1 MSHNTERLGDLLDSL
16 VPVLVERLHETGLGE
31 IEIERDG
38 AMVRVRAEDRGA
50 PVPSAPAAAAPRGAA
65 PGVTPASAAA
75 TPSAADERRHSVRST
90 AVGFV
95 KLAPDIHVGGKVAKG
110 SLVATVDVLGV
121 AVDVRADHGGI
132 VAKLR
137 CATGDPVE
145 YGQELFLVESVG
157 EGKL

>member
-1 MSHNTERLGDLLDSL
+1 MPQNTERLGELLDSL

-38 AMVRVRAEDRGA
+38 AIVRVRAEDLGA
-50 PVPSAPAAAAPRGAA
+50 PVAAAPAPSAPRGGTPAAAAAA
-65 PGVTPASAAA
+65 PSV
-75 TPSAADERRHSVRST
+75 ADERRHPVRST

-121 AVDVRADHGGI
+121 AVEVRTDHGGI

-145 YGQELFLVESVG
+145 YGQELFLLESVG

>member
-1 MSHNTERLGDLLDSL
+1 MPHNTERLGDLLDSL

-38 AMVRVRAEDRGA
+38 AIVRVRAEDLSA
-50 PVPSAPAAAAPRGAA
+50 PVASVPAPVASRGGVPAAAAVP
-65 PGVTPASAAA
+65 T
-75 TPSAADERRHSVRST
+75 AADERRHPVRST

-121 AVDVRADHGGI
+121 AVEVRADHGGI

-137 CATGDPVE
+137 CASGDPVE
-145 YGQELFLVESVG
+145 YGQEPFLLESVG

>member
-1 MSHNTERLGDLLDSL
+1 MPHNTERLGDLIDSL

-38 AMVRVRAEDRGA
+38 AIVRVRAEDLGA
-50 PVPSAPAAAAPRGAA
+50 PVASAPAPATPRGGAPAAAAAA
-65 PGVTPASAAA
+65 
-75 TPSAADERRHSVRST
+75 PSAADERRHPVRST

-121 AVDVRADHGGI
+121 AVEVRADHGGI

-145 YGQELFLVESVG
+145 YGQELFLVESLG
-157 EGKL
+157 EAKA

>member
-1 MSHNTERLGDLLDSL
+1 MPHNTERLGDLLDSL

-38 AMVRVRAEDRGA
+38 AIVRVRAEDLSA
-50 PVPSAPAAAAPRGAA
+50 PVASVPAPVALRGGVPAAAAVP
-65 PGVTPASAAA
+65 T
-75 TPSAADERRHSVRST
+75 AADERRHPVRST

-121 AVDVRADHGGI
+121 AVEVRADHGGI

-145 YGQELFLVESVG
+145 YGQELFLLESVG

>member
-1 MSHNTERLGDLLDSL
+1 MPHNTERLGDLIDSL

-38 AMVRVRAEDRGA
+38 AIVRVRAEDLNA
-50 PVPSAPAAAAPRGAA
+50 PVVVAPAPAAQRGGTPAAAAAA
-65 PGVTPASAAA
+65 
-75 TPSAADERRHSVRST
+75 PSAADERRHPVHST

-121 AVDVRADHGGI
+121 EVEVRADHGGI

-145 YGQELFLVESVG
+145 YGQELFLLESVG

>member
-1 MSHNTERLGDLLDSL
+1 MAHDTERLGDLLDSL

-38 AMVRVRAEDRGA
+38 AIVRVRAEDLGA
-50 PVPSAPAAAAPRGAA
+50 PAVAAPTPGAPRAGVPAAAASA
-65 PGVTPASAAA
+65 PT
-75 TPSAADERRHSVRST
+75 AADERRHPVRST

-121 AVDVRADHGGI
+121 AVEVRADHAGI

-137 CATGDPVE
+137 CASGDPVE
-145 YGQELFLVESVG
+145 YGQELFLLESVG
-157 EGKL
+157 EAKA

>member
-1 MSHNTERLGDLLDSL
+1 MPHETERLGELLDSL

-38 AMVRVRAEDRGA
+38 AIVRVRAEDLGA
-50 PVPSAPAAAAPRGAA
+50 PVASAPAPAAPRGGTPAAAAPAA
-65 PGVTPASAAA
+65 VPT
-75 TPSAADERRHSVRST
+75 AADDRRHPVRST

-110 SLVATVDVLGV
+110 ALVATVDVLGV
-121 AVDVRADHGGI
+121 PVEVRADRGGI

-157 EGKL
+157 EVKA

>member
-1 MSHNTERLGDLLDSL
+1 MPHETERLGELLDSL

-38 AMVRVRAEDRGA
+38 ATVRVRAEDLGA
-50 PVPSAPAAAAPRGAA
+50 TVASAPAPAPAAPRGGVSAAAAAAP
-65 PGVTPASAAA
+65 T
-75 TPSAADERRHSVRST
+75 AADERRHAVRST

-121 AVDVRADHGGI
+121 AVEVRAEHAGI

-145 YGQELFLVESVG
+145 YGQELFLVESIG
-157 EGKL
+157 EAKA

>member
-1 MSHNTERLGDLLDSL
+1 MAHDTERLGDLLDSL

-38 AMVRVRAEDRGA
+38 AIVRVRAEDLSA
-50 PVPSAPAAAAPRGAA
+50 PVASVPAPVASRGGVPAAAAVP
-65 PGVTPASAAA
+65 T
-75 TPSAADERRHSVRST
+75 AADERRHPVRST

-121 AVDVRADHGGI
+121 AVEVRADHGGI

-145 YGQELFLVESVG
+145 YGQELFLLESVG

>member
-1 MSHNTERLGDLLDSL
+1 MPHETERLGELLDSL

-38 AMVRVRAEDRGA
+38 ATVRVRAEDLGA
-50 PVPSAPAAAAPRGAA
+50 PVATAPAPAAPRGGTPAAAAPA
-65 PGVTPASAAA
+65 PT
-75 TPSAADERRHSVRST
+75 AADDRRHAVRST

-121 AVDVRADHGGI
+121 AVEVRADHGGI

-157 EGKL
+157 EVKA

>member
-1 MSHNTERLGDLLDSL
+1 M
-16 VPVLVERLHETGLGE
+16 
-31 IEIERDG
+31 
-38 AMVRVRAEDRGA
+38 
-50 PVPSAPAAAAPRGAA
+50 
-65 PGVTPASAAA
+65 
-75 TPSAADERRHSVRST
+75 RST

-121 AVDVRADHGGI
+121 AVEVRTDHGGI

-145 YGQELFLVESVG
+145 YGQELFLLESVG

>member
-1 MSHNTERLGDLLDSL
+1 MSQNTERLGELLDSL

-31 IEIERDG
+31 IEVERDG
-38 AMVRVRAEDRGA
+38 AIVRVRSEELDATVASA
-50 PVPSAPAAAAPRGAA
+50 PAPADPRAAAPAAAVA
-65 PGVTPASAAA
+65 ASAP
-75 TPSAADERRHSVRST
+75 TAADERRHPVRST

-121 AVDVRADHGGI
+121 PVDVRADHGGI

-145 YGQELFLVESVG
+145 YGQELFLLESVG
-157 EGKL
+157 EGKA

>member
-1 MSHNTERLGDLLDSL
+1 MPHNTERLGDLIDSL

-38 AMVRVRAEDRGA
+38 AIVRVRAEDLGA
-50 PVPSAPAAAAPRGAA
+50 PVASAPAPVASRGGVPGAAAAP
-65 PGVTPASAAA
+65 T
-75 TPSAADERRHSVRST
+75 AADDRRHPVRST

-121 AVDVRADHGGI
+121 AVEVRADHGGI

-137 CATGDPVE
+137 CASGDPVE
-145 YGQELFLVESVG
+145 YGQELFLLESLG

>member
-1 MSHNTERLGDLLDSL
+1 MAHDTERLGDLLDSL

-38 AMVRVRAEDRGA
+38 ATVRVRAEDLGA
-50 PVPSAPAAAAPRGAA
+50 HVPSAPALVASRG
-65 PGVTPASAAA
+65 GVPATSAA
-75 TPSAADERRHSVRST
+75 TPTAGDERRHPVRST

-95 KLAPDIHVGGKVAKG
+95 KLAPDVHVGGKVAKG

-121 AVDVRADHGGI
+121 AVEVRADHAGI

-137 CATGDPVE
+137 CASGDPVE
-145 YGQELFLVESVG
+145 YGQELFLLESVG

>member
-1 MSHNTERLGDLLDSL
+1 MAHDTERLGDLLDSL

-38 AMVRVRAEDRGA
+38 AIVRVRAEDLGA
-50 PVPSAPAAAAPRGAA
+50 PVVSVPAPVASRGGVPAAAASA
-65 PGVTPASAAA
+65 PT
-75 TPSAADERRHSVRST
+75 AADERRHPVRST

-121 AVDVRADHGGI
+121 AVEVRADHGGI

-145 YGQELFLVESVG
+145 YGQELFLLESVG

>member
-1 MSHNTERLGDLLDSL
+1 MPHETERLGELLDSL

-38 AMVRVRAEDRGA
+38 AIVRVRAEDLGA
-50 PVPSAPAAAAPRGAA
+50 PVASAPAPAAPRAGTPAAAAPA
-65 PGVTPASAAA
+65 PT
-75 TPSAADERRHSVRST
+75 AADDRRHPVRST

-121 AVDVRADHGGI
+121 AVEVRADHGGI

-157 EGKL
+157 EVKS

>member
-1 MSHNTERLGDLLDSL
+1 MPHNTERLGELLDSL

-38 AMVRVRAEDRGA
+38 AIVRVRAEDLGA
-50 PVPSAPAAAAPRGAA
+50 PGASAPAPAAPRGA
-65 PGVTPASAAA
+65 TPSAAA
-75 TPSAADERRHSVRST
+75 VAAPTAADERRHPVRST

-95 KLAPDIHVGGKVAKG
+95 KLAPDIHVGGKVTKG
-110 SLVATVDVLGV
+110 SLVAIVDVLGV
-121 AVDVRADHGGI
+121 AVEVRADHAGI

-145 YGQELFLVESVG
+145 YGQELFLLESVG

>member
-1 MSHNTERLGDLLDSL
+1 MAHDTERLGDLLDSL
-16 VPVLVERLHETGLGE
+16 VPVLVQRLHETGLGE

-38 AMVRVRAEDRGA
+38 AIVRVRAEDLGA
-50 PVPSAPAAAAPRGAA
+50 PAVAAPTPGAPRGGVPTAAAP
-65 PGVTPASAAA
+65 T
-75 TPSAADERRHSVRST
+75 AADERRHPVRST

-95 KLAPDIHVGGKVAKG
+95 KLSPDIHVGGKVAKG

-121 AVDVRADHGGI
+121 AVEVRADHGGI

-137 CATGDPVE
+137 CASGDPVE
-145 YGQELFLVESVG
+145 YGQELFLIESVG

>member
-1 MSHNTERLGDLLDSL
+1 MPHNTERLGDLLDSL

-38 AMVRVRAEDRGA
+38 AIVRVRAEDLGTPVASAPA
-50 PVPSAPAAAAPRGAA
+50 PVASRGGVPAAAAVP
-65 PGVTPASAAA
+65 T
-75 TPSAADERRHSVRST
+75 AADERRHPVRST

-121 AVDVRADHGGI
+121 AVEVRADHGGI

-137 CATGDPVE
+137 CASGDPVE
-145 YGQELFLVESVG
+145 YGQELFLLESVG

>member
-1 MSHNTERLGDLLDSL
+1 MPHNTERLGDLLDSL

-38 AMVRVRAEDRGA
+38 AIVRVRAEDLGA
-50 PVPSAPAAAAPRGAA
+50 PVSSAPAPAAPR
-65 PGVTPASAAA
+65 SA
-75 TPSAADERRHSVRST
+75 TPSATAVPAPTAADERRHPVHST

-121 AVDVRADHGGI
+121 AVEVRADHGGI

-145 YGQELFLVESVG
+145 YGQELFLLESVG

>member
-1 MSHNTERLGDLLDSL
+1 MPQDTERLGDLIDSL

-38 AMVRVRAEDRGA
+38 AIVRVRAEDLDA
-50 PVPSAPAAAAPRGAA
+50 PVTSAPAPAAPRG
-65 PGVTPASAAA
+65 GTPAAVAAA
-75 TPSAADERRHSVRST
+75 PSAADERRHPVRSS

-121 AVDVRADHGGI
+121 AVEVRADHGGI

-145 YGQELFLVESVG
+145 YGQELFLLESVG

>member
-1 MSHNTERLGDLLDSL
+1 MAHDTERLGDLLDSL
-16 VPVLVERLHETGLGE
+16 LPVLVERLHETGLGE

-38 AMVRVRAEDRGA
+38 ATVRVRAEDLGASVASA
-50 PVPSAPAAAAPRGAA
+50 PVSAAPRGAA
-65 PGVTPASAAA
+65 SVAATAAA
-75 TPSAADERRHSVRST
+75 PTAADDRRHPVRSN

-121 AVDVRADHGGI
+121 AVEVRADHGGI

-145 YGQELFLVESVG
+145 YGQELFLLETVG

>member
-1 MSHNTERLGDLLDSL
+1 MPHNTERLGDLLDSL

-38 AMVRVRAEDRGA
+38 AIVRVRAEDLSA
-50 PVPSAPAAAAPRGAA
+50 PVASVPAPVASRGGVPAAAAVP
-65 PGVTPASAAA
+65 T
-75 TPSAADERRHSVRST
+75 AADERRHPVRST

-121 AVDVRADHGGI
+121 AVEVRADHGGI

-137 CATGDPVE
+137 CATSDPVE
-145 YGQELFLVESVG
+145 YGQELFLLESVG

>member
-1 MSHNTERLGDLLDSL
+1 MPHNTERLGDLIDSL
-16 VPVLVERLHETGLGE
+16 VPVLVERLQETGLGE

-38 AMVRVRAEDRGA
+38 AIVRVRAEDLNALVASAPAPTAQRGGT
-50 PVPSAPAAAAPRGAA
+50 PAAAAAA
-65 PGVTPASAAA
+65 
-75 TPSAADERRHSVRST
+75 PSAADERRHPVRST

-121 AVDVRADHGGI
+121 AVEVRADHGGI

-145 YGQELFLVESVG
+145 YGQELFLLESVG

>member
-1 MSHNTERLGDLLDSL
+1 MSQSTERLGDLLDSL

-38 AMVRVRAEDRGA
+38 AIVRVRAEDLGA
-50 PVPSAPAAAAPRGAA
+50 PDAPAAASPAIPRGGTPAAAAA
-65 PGVTPASAAA
+65 PSA
-75 TPSAADERRHSVRST
+75 TDERRHPVRST

-110 SLVATVDVLGV
+110 ALVASVDVLGV
-121 AVDVRADHGGI
+121 AVEVRADHGGI

-145 YGQELFLVESVG
+145 YGQELFLLESLG
-157 EGKL
+157 EAKS

>member
-1 MSHNTERLGDLLDSL
+1 MPHETERLGELLDSL

-38 AMVRVRAEDRGA
+38 ATVRVRAEDLGA
-50 PVPSAPAAAAPRGAA
+50 PVATAPAPATPRGGTPAAAAPA
-65 PGVTPASAAA
+65 PTPA
-75 TPSAADERRHSVRST
+75 DDRRHPVRST

-110 SLVATVDVLGV
+110 ALVATVDVLGV
-121 AVDVRADHGGI
+121 AVEVRADHGGI

-157 EGKL
+157 EVKA

>member
-1 MSHNTERLGDLLDSL
+1 MAHDTERLGDLLDSL

-38 AMVRVRAEDRGA
+38 AIVRVRAEDLGA
-50 PVPSAPAAAAPRGAA
+50 PAVAAPTPGAPRGGVPTAAAP
-65 PGVTPASAAA
+65 T
-75 TPSAADERRHSVRST
+75 AADERRHPVRST

-121 AVDVRADHGGI
+121 AVEVRADRGGI

-137 CATGDPVE
+137 CASGDPVE
-145 YGQELFLVESVG
+145 YGQELFLLESVG
-157 EGKL
+157 EAKA

>member
-1 MSHNTERLGDLLDSL
+1 MPHETERLGELLDSL
-16 VPVLVERLHETGLGE
+16 LPVLVERLHETGLGE
-31 IEIERDG
+31 IEVERDG
-38 AMVRVRAEDRGA
+38 ATVRVRAEDLGATVDSAPAPTAPRAGLPAGAA
-50 PVPSAPAAAAPRGAA
+50 PVP
-65 PGVTPASAAA
+65 T
-75 TPSAADERRHSVRST
+75 AADDRRQPVRST

-121 AVDVRADHGGI
+121 AVEVRAEHAGI

-157 EGKL
+157 EVNA

>member
-1 MSHNTERLGDLLDSL
+1 MPHNTERLGDLLDSL

-38 AMVRVRAEDRGA
+38 AIVRVRAEDLSA
-50 PVPSAPAAAAPRGAA
+50 PVASAPAPVAPRGGVPAAAAA
-65 PGVTPASAAA
+65 PT
-75 TPSAADERRHSVRST
+75 AADERRHPVRST

-121 AVDVRADHGGI
+121 AVEVRADHAGI

-145 YGQELFLVESVG
+145 YGQELFLLESVG

>member
-1 MSHNTERLGDLLDSL
+1 MPHNTERLGDLIDSL

-38 AMVRVRAEDRGA
+38 AIVRVRAEDLGA
-50 PVPSAPAAAAPRGAA
+50 PVVAAPAPAAPRG
-65 PGVTPASAAA
+65 GTPAAA
-75 TPSAADERRHSVRST
+75 TGAPSAADERRHPVRST

-121 AVDVRADHGGI
+121 AVEVRADHGGI

-145 YGQELFLVESVG
+145 YGQELFLVESLG
-157 EGKL
+157 EAKS

>member
-1 MSHNTERLGDLLDSL
+1 MAHDTERLGDLLDSL

-38 AMVRVRAEDRGA
+38 ATVRVRAEDLGA
-50 PVPSAPAAAAPRGAA
+50 PVASALAPVASRGGVPAAAAS
-65 PGVTPASAAA
+65 TP
-75 TPSAADERRHSVRST
+75 TAADERRHPVRST

-121 AVDVRADHGGI
+121 AVEVRADRAGI

-137 CATGDPVE
+137 CASGDPVE
-145 YGQELFLVESVG
+145 YGQELFLLESVG

>member
-1 MSHNTERLGDLLDSL
+1 MPHNTERLGDLIDSL

-38 AMVRVRAEDRGA
+38 AIVRVRAEDLGA
-50 PVPSAPAAAAPRGAA
+50 PVVAAPAPAAPRGGTPAAAAAA
-65 PGVTPASAAA
+65 
-75 TPSAADERRHSVRST
+75 PSAADERRHPVRST

-110 SLVATVDVLGV
+110 ALVATVDVLGV
-121 AVDVRADHGGI
+121 AVEVRADRGGI

-145 YGQELFLVESVG
+145 YGQELFLVESLG
-157 EGKL
+157 EAKA

>member
-1 MSHNTERLGDLLDSL
+1 MPHNTERLGDLIDSL

-38 AMVRVRAEDRGA
+38 AIVRVRAEDLGA
-50 PVPSAPAAAAPRGAA
+50 PVVAAPAPAAPRGGTPAAAAAA
-65 PGVTPASAAA
+65 
-75 TPSAADERRHSVRST
+75 PSAADERRHPVRST

-95 KLAPDIHVGGKVAKG
+95 KLSPDIHVGGKVAKG

-121 AVDVRADHGGI
+121 AVEVRADHGGI

-145 YGQELFLVESVG
+145 YGQELFLVESLG
-157 EGKL
+157 EAQA

>member
-1 MSHNTERLGDLLDSL
+1 MPHNTERLGELLDSL

-38 AMVRVRAEDRGA
+38 AIVRVRAEDLGA
-50 PVPSAPAAAAPRGAA
+50 PVASAPAPAAPRGGTPAAAAPA
-65 PGVTPASAAA
+65 PT
-75 TPSAADERRHSVRST
+75 AADDRRHPVRST

-110 SLVATVDVLGV
+110 ALVATVDVLGV
-121 AVDVRADHGGI
+121 AVEVRADHGGI

-157 EGKL
+157 EVKA

>member
-1 MSHNTERLGDLLDSL
+1 MAHDTERLGDLLDSL

-38 AMVRVRAEDRGA
+38 AIVRVRAEDLGA
-50 PVPSAPAAAAPRGAA
+50 PAVAAPTPGAPRGGVPTAAAP
-65 PGVTPASAAA
+65 T
-75 TPSAADERRHSVRST
+75 AADERRHPVRST

-121 AVDVRADHGGI
+121 AVEVRADHGGI

-145 YGQELFLVESVG
+145 YGQELFLLESVG
-157 EGKL
+157 EVKS

>member
-1 MSHNTERLGDLLDSL
+1 MPHNSERLGELLDSL

-38 AMVRVRAEDRGA
+38 AIVRVRAEGLGA
-50 PVPSAPAAAAPRGAA
+50 PVASAPAPAAPRAGTPAAAAPA
-65 PGVTPASAAA
+65 PT
-75 TPSAADERRHSVRST
+75 AADDRRHPVRST

-110 SLVATVDVLGV
+110 ALVATVDVLGV
-121 AVDVRADHGGI
+121 AVEVRADHGGI

-145 YGQELFLVESVG
+145 YGQELFLVEFVG
-157 EGKL
+157 EVKS